1 MAKARDIIA
10 EIQAEIPARARAGRW
25 FERLTEDQQKVVDV
39 IATAWIAGEFDCAAR
54 SVAPAI
60 SKRLREAGINVTPYT
75 VREWLG
81 ELKRS

>member
-10 EIQAEIPARARAGRW
+10 EIKADIPDRPRGGRW
-25 FERLTEDQQKVVDV
+25 FERLTDEQKQVVDV
-39 IATAWIAGEFDCAAR
+39 IAAAWTSGQFDCAAR

-60 SKRLREAGINVTPYT
+60 AKRLKEAGIYVTPYT

-81 ELKRS
+81 ELRRS

>member
-25 FERLTEDQQKVVDV
+25 FERLADDQKQLVDV
-39 IATAWIAGEFDCAAR
+39 IGKAWLAGEFGHAAR
-54 SVAPAI
+54 AVAPAI
-60 SKRLREAGINVTPYT
+60 AKRLQAAGINVTPNT

-81 ELKRS
+81 DIKRS